1 MNIKRLDKDNFLDQI
16 VRYGFFAEQFPSC
29 FSSDAFADNL
39 EYISESVLASK
50 SQAKYGN
57 KNSTAPSTLSIYK
70 NDVSR
75 RTLSLPNPEA
85 FLRLCKY
92 MQAHWDEIVVFAESK
107 QSLSPIIFLK
117 NYGGGGVEEC
127 INSES
132 LRERMRVKSD
142 FIEGIKRCIRLSLGY
157 KYRMK
162 VDITNCYNS
171 IYTHSIT
178 WAACDKPIAKKYFLT
193 KTPDSIKETYDVA
206 DCIDCFT
213 RFMRNNETNGIIVGP
228 YVSRIVSEIV
238 LARIDKLLAQRG
250 FVFKRFVD
258 DYKFYF
264 RTEYQAQESLP
275 VIGKILNEY
284 NLTLNASK
292 TIIEK
297 YPYEIVSQVQQ
308 TYEQA
313 LEKEGVFGVLNAA
326 AQLHLAGEKGAYKY
340 ALKFIRNRE
349 IPTTDWVIIPSLINI
364 MLIDPK
370 YGKYVTEYLIRNI
383 HSINI
388 ETLTRVLNNELESCL
403 NNELQQETLL
413 FIQLIRDLNL
423 KVKSKNI
430 EAILRSD
437 NDFAIIIALDIWKNR
452 KDSVIRTKH
461 EARNINAAIR
471 DLLHGL
477 QGEVISGAR
486 WLLIYEAHI
495 HRLIPNYSI
504 DETTL
509 SDFFKKLIENKVSFY
524 KSIKENNI

>member
-1 MNIKRLDKDNFLDQI
+1 
-16 VRYGFFAEQFPSC
+16 
-29 FSSDAFADNL
+29 
-39 EYISESVLASK
+39 
-50 SQAKYGN
+50 
-57 KNSTAPSTLSIYK
+57 
-70 NDVSR
+70 
-75 RTLSLPNPEA
+75 
-85 FLRLCKY
+85 
-92 MQAHWDEIVVFAESK
+92 
-107 QSLSPIIFLK
+107 
-117 NYGGGGVEEC
+117 
-127 INSES
+127 
-132 LRERMRVKSD
+132 
-142 FIEGIKRCIRLSLGY
+142 
-157 KYRMK
+157 
-162 VDITNCYNS
+162 
-171 IYTHSIT
+171 
-178 WAACDKPIAKKYFLT
+178 
-193 KTPDSIKETYDVA
+193 
-206 DCIDCFT
+206 
-213 RFMRNNETNGIIVGP
+213 
-228 YVSRIVSEIV
+228 
-238 LARIDKLLAQRG
+238 
-250 FVFKRFVD
+250 
-258 DYKFYF
+258 
-264 RTEYQAQESLP
+264 
-275 VIGKILNEY
+275 
-284 NLTLNASK
+284 
-292 TIIEK
+292 
-297 YPYEIVSQVQQ
+297 
-308 TYEQA
+308 
-313 LEKEGVFGVLNAA
+313 
-326 AQLHLAGEKGAYKY
+326 
-340 ALKFIRNRE
+340 
-349 IPTTDWVIIPSLINI
+349 

-509 SDFFKKLIENKVSFY
+509 PDFFKRLIENKVSFY